1 MELRL
6 LNEET
11 MKASD
16 DINTNTQTKNQT
28 GLWGLNQEPEKTEA
42 EKSPGSARF
51 IHVSN
56 SNGLNQGPEK
66 Q

>member
-42 EKSPGSARF
+42 EKKPKECPLHSG
-51 IHVSN
+51 V
-56 SNGLNQGPEK
+56 K
-66 Q
+66 W